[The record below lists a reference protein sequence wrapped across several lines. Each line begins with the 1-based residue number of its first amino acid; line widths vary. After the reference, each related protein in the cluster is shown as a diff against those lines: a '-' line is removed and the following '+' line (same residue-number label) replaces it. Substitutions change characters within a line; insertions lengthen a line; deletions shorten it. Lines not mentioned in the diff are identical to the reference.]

1 MEIKRNDATRNRPD
15 GSRIIDAPYVFMD
28 IPAFADQ
35 LKNEKS
41 WDKNDR
47 NGITVFKSEEITMV
61 LTALKAGAEIRNH
74 TADVFFTLMV
84 IQGEIVIT
92 TADVEKAIMKGQA
105 IAFHP
110 HILHSV
116 KALSDA
122 TLLLTS
128 YCRNGDC

>member
-1 MEIKRNDATRNRPD
+1 MEIKRNDATRNRPE

-41 WDKNDR
+41 WDKNHR

-61 LTALKAGAEIRNH
+61 LTALKTGAEIRNQ
-74 TADVFFTLMV
+74 TEDVFFTLMV

-110 HILHSV
+110 HILHSI
-116 KALSDA
+116 KALSDS

-128 YCRNGDC
+128 YCKNGAC

>member
-15 GSRIIDAPYVFMD
+15 GSRILDAPYVFMD

-35 LKNEKS
+35 LKHEKS
-41 WDKNDR
+41 WDKNHR

-61 LTALKAGAEIRNH
+61 LTALKTGADIRNH
-74 TADVFFTLMV
+74 TEDVFFTLMV

-110 HILHSV
+110 RILHSI

-128 YCRNGDC
+128 YCKNGAC